1 MLSRVLTSSCFDV
14 VSQLV
19 EEVLSLSVQVVGG
32 WFTFCAKPEVLTL
45 SDLRVSPK
53 ASEELSDP
61 ASSDLQSYEAFS
73 AFQVSDASAL
83 RNTTG
88 FQVQGAW
95 PAHKTE
101 CIS

>member
-1 MLSRVLTSSCFDV
+1 M
-14 VSQLV
+14 
-19 EEVLSLSVQVVGG
+19 
-32 WFTFCAKPEVLTL
+32 LTL

-53 ASEELSDP
+53 AIEELSDA
-61 ASSDLQSYEAFS
+61 ASRDLQSYEALS

-95 PAHKTE
+95 PAHRVSAYLSHLGAKIT
-101 CIS
+101 